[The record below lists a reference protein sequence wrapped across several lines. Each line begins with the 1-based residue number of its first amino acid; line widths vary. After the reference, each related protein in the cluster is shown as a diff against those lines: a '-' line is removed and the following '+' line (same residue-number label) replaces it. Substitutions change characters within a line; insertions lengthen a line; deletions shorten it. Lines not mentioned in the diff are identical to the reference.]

1 MALVTITFEVNDDSP
16 LIDGCEN
23 VQDSLH
29 EALCLFIHE
38 NDEDAFAMESLETTV
53 LSTLNIPNPYE

>member
-38 NDEDAFAMESLETTV
+38 NDEDALDW
-53 LSTLNIPNPYE
+53 LQNNIEDISDGE

>member
-38 NDEDAFAMESLETTV
+38 NDEDALDW
-53 LSTLNIPNPYE
+53 LQNNIEDISDDE